1 MFAWKP
7 ADMPGVPR
15 SLAEHKL
22 KVYPKAKAIKQ
33 KLRHFSYEK
42 KEAIR
47 LEITKLLAA
56 VFIREV
62 HHP

>member
-1 MFAWKP
+1 
-7 ADMPGVPR
+7 MPGVPR